1 MDSILTKPLDAPS
14 KEGREKKKHA
24 ADVFIAYAFGEH
36 AVVLAEQKG
45 VLKELREAYSRMK
58 PAERTELFAALQAD
72 AEVTP
77 FSEEAATALFETV
90 LSTIDPKAFFGRF
103 LETQFPA
110 LHQAIKGPGD
120 IRARVSPEDL
130 PWKVYR
136 KYLLRRRA
144 MDVRQEEERVQ
155 QNKETTFL
163 ARFLEELKRDIAKK
177 GELPI
182 EVSERKELVLDFALL
197 QSLRAGR
204 RMNEGSN
211 GVIYKIDVGDLPVS
225 ERGIVMESG
234 LFPVEDTSA
243 IKILKVYSTE
253 AGHIETVNQRKAAL
267 FLKEARAQGKN
278 VARVPEAHLDHVI
291 AFETPELQEAFR
303 RVLKIDSIG
312 AKVNCIA
319 MEYIEGE
326 DLATHIWR
334 AYARAF
340 VRKVVKSDPGQSTGI
355 TEEELEYLEKPSTF
369 NEIRNYVTTLERR
382 ANILPELRS
391 LLLEEVRPGH
401 TQAALVKER
410 MAHDRNA
417 KRMSGLLLQD
427 GFTIDPDLFDKISNS
442 MDVFRENGLVYLD
455 GHERNIMLRSDGEVF
470 VIDFEKC
477 KWLNRPVRGDGDE
490 EAFTE
495 PLMNPHGEPLDKRML
510 QFLQQFLPGKR
521 IAATQSVAARR
532 GMKSE

>member
-1 MDSILTKPLDAPS
+1 MDSILTKSLETPL

-24 ADVFIAYAFGEH
+24 ADVFIAYAFGEQ
-36 AVVLAEQKG
+36 AVGLAEKKG

-72 AEVTP
+72 AEIDP
-77 FSEEAATALFETV
+77 FSDAAANALFETV

-120 IRARVSPEDL
+120 IRTRVSPEDL

-144 MDVRQEEERVQ
+144 MDVRQEEEKVQ
-155 QNKETTFL
+155 LTREATFL
-163 ARFLEELKRDIAKK
+163 SHFLDELKQSIAKK
-177 GELPI
+177 GELPM
-182 EVSERKELVLDFALL
+182 EASQRKELVLDFALL

-211 GVIYKIDVGDLPVS
+211 GVIYRIDVGDLPTT

-253 AGHIETVNQRKAAL
+253 AGHKETVNQRKAAF

-278 VARVPEAHLDHVI
+278 VACVPEAHLDHVI

-303 RVLKIDSIG
+303 RVLKIDSMG
-312 AKVNCIA
+312 TKVNCIA
-319 MEYIEGE
+319 MEYVEGE
-326 DLATHIWR
+326 DLATYLWR

-340 VRKVVKSDPGQSTGI
+340 VRKVVRSDSEHVTGI
-355 TEEELEYLEKPSTF
+355 TDKEIEYLEKPSTF
-369 NEIRNYVTTLERR
+369 NEIRNYVTVLEQR
-382 ANILPELRS
+382 AKVLPELRA
-391 LLLEEVRPGH
+391 LFLEEVRPGH
-401 TQAALVKER
+401 TQEALVKER

-417 KRMSGLLLQD
+417 KRMSTLLLQD
-427 GFTIDPDLFDKISNS
+427 GFTIDSDVYDKISNS

-455 GHERNIMLRSDGEVF
+455 GHERNIMLRPDGEVF

-477 KWLNRPVRGDGDE
+477 KWMNRPVRGDTDE
-490 EAFTE
+490 EAFTD
-495 PLMNPHGEPLDKRML
+495 PVMNPHGEPLDKRML